1 MTTRV
6 DEAASD
12 VGLWIAR
19 CLGRRDLALL
29 SRDDVAAVSKAVESA
44 PFSIGSVLLRQGEP
58 PRSALIV
65 RSGELEL
72 VYRQKR
78 RRVTLGIAREAEVV
92 GDVSV
97 LCETPYTF
105 SAVARSDGA
114 ALWVSADQLL
124 RLLRRH
130 PAVALRWL
138 MSVIERMDRATLR
151 LLEVTNLDLRD
162 RVVSFIADELRA
174 IGAVGGA
181 AELPLSQATLASIV
195 GASRQS
201 VNKILHELREEGLLA
216 AGYRR
221 VRIPDVGAFIDHS
234 R

>member
-1 MTTRV
+1 MT
-6 DEAASD
+6 DEGVGSD
-12 VGLWIAR
+12 VGLWVAR

-29 SRDDVAAVSKAVESA
+29 SPDDVAAVSKAVESV
-44 PFSIGSVLLRQGEP
+44 PFSNGTVLLRQGDP
-58 PRSALIV
+58 PRAALIV

-72 VYRQKR
+72 LYRHRR

-97 LCETPYTF
+97 LCETPYAF
-105 SAVARSDGA
+105 SAVARSEGA
-114 ALWVSADQLL
+114 ALWVPADQLL
-124 RLLRRH
+124 RLLKRH

-151 LLEVTNLDLRD
+151 LLEVTNLDLRQ

-174 IGAVGGA
+174 VGVRDGA

-201 VNKILHELREEGLLA
+201 VNKILHELREEGLLD

-221 VRIPDVGAFIDHS
+221 VKIPDARIFIDRS
-234 R
+234 G

>member
-1 MTTRV
+1 MV
-6 DEAASD
+6 DDGTGSD
-12 VGLWIAR
+12 VGLWVAR

-29 SRDDVAAVSKAVESA
+29 SRDDVVAVSNAVESV
-44 PFSIGSVLLRQGEP
+44 PFSNGSVLLRQGDP

-72 VYRQKR
+72 LYRQKR

-97 LCETPYTF
+97 LCQTPYPF
-105 SAVARSDGA
+105 SAVARSEGA
-114 ALWVSADQLL
+114 ALRVAADQLL

-151 LLEVTNLDLRD
+151 LLEVTNLDLRQ

-174 IGAVGGA
+174 VGSHDGT

-201 VNKILHELREEGLLA
+201 VNKILHELKEEGLLA

-221 VRIPDVGAFIDHS
+221 VKIPDARAFIDRS
-234 R
+234 G